1 MALNKYIFWDLTEQA
16 VLFQTASKASCLD
29 SWRKAQLG
37 HSLTYPFLPLSP
49 GLAGYLCVSRAEVL
63 KAAACE
69 IHLVTLLKPKA
80 MAMPNLTTSAVS
92 GWAPGL
98 LRRRATQVIAASSHV
113 KNPS

>member
-1 MALNKYIFWDLTEQA
+1 MALNKYIFWELTEQA

-37 HSLTYPFLPLSP
+37 HNLTYPFLPLSP

-69 IHLVTLLKPKA
+69 IHLVTLLKSKA
-80 MAMPNLTTSAVS
+80 MAMPNLKTSAVS
-92 GWAPGL
+92 GF
-98 LRRRATQVIAASSHV
+98 AAV
-113 KNPS
+113 